1 MSLKIRAIAKR
12 LVLDYVLGKFATFT
26 AVADSIGVT
35 QVFQKILNKR
45 PSDTAGATDE
55 IGPFQIGKGLSDTP
69 SIIDTP
75 AKTLITGR
83 ADASS
88 VTDNDTLTIGK
99 VFDDSTRATDDFD
112 GTATP
117 EDDQEISFGKIIV
130 QPTFVAE
137 NFERVV
143 SYNRE
148 FSDTGSATEQLANT
162 LTKVLTD
169 QVNAAESIFIARA
182 KATDDSSGVT
192 ENSVFD
198 FGKNPSDASLI
209 AEVSIFAIGKS
220 LSDAPNAAESI
231 TLTGGKALT
240 DSSIIVDT
248 DTLAIG
254 KALSDSSALAD
265 DPVFEISK
273 ALTEQ
278 PGVAE
283 LAALGSSKTFAD
295 GGITTDSPVKSI
307 GHTRNDA
314 SSIADD
320 GSLRSQGY
328 CDFDYFAEDYVGQS
342 RIFT

>member
-1 MSLKIRAIAKR
+1 MSVKIRAIAKR

-26 AVADSIGVT
+26 AVADAIGVT

-45 PSDTAGATDE
+45 PSDTAGAADQ
-55 IGPFQIGKGLSDTP
+55 IGPFAVGKNLSETP
-69 SIIDTP
+69 SVLDSP
-75 AKTLITGR
+75 AKTFTTSR

-88 VTDNDTLTIGK
+88 VSDNDSLTIGK
-99 VFDDSTRATDDFD
+99 VFDESLRATDDFD

-117 EDDQEISFGKIIV
+117 EDDQEINFGKIIV

-143 SYNRE
+143 SYNRA
-148 FSDTGSATEQLANT
+148 FSDSGSANEQLANT

-169 QVNAAESIFIARA
+169 QVNAAESIFLTRA
-182 KATDDSSGVT
+182 KQNEDTSGVT
-192 ENSVFD
+192 ENAVFE
-198 FGKNPSDASLI
+198 FGKNRSDASLI
-209 AEVSIFAIGKS
+209 AEFSVFSIGKS
-220 LSDAPNAAESI
+220 LSEAPIATESI
-231 TLTGGKALT
+231 AFSGGKSLT
-240 DSSIIVDT
+240 DSSIVVDT

-254 KALSDSSALAD
+254 KTLSDSSTLAD
-265 DPVFEISK
+265 DPAFDISK

-307 GHTRNDA
+307 GKDFA
-314 SSIADD
+314 DSSTFEDD

-328 CDFDYFAEDYVGQS
+328 CDFDYFSEDYVGQS
-342 RIFT
+342 RTFT